1 MSADNGLHESLNCLL
16 KIKKDPDVKMTSKE
30 PALNGAT
37 PLHLAT
43 EEGHL
48 KCVKVLISFGAST
61 DCKRS
66 DGYTPLHIAAK
77 EGHIKIVE
85 YLTSIMEN
93 VNQPIQATNNLP
105 ANKDIHTALQLA
117 VENGH
122 AEVVEVLA
130 KFVDNPN

>member
-1 MSADNGLHESLNCLL
+1 
-16 KIKKDPDVKMTSKE
+16 MTSKE

-37 PLHLAT
+37 PLHLAA

-48 KCVKVLISFGAST
+48 ECVKILTSFGAST

-77 EGHIKIVE
+77 EGHLRIVE
-85 YLTSIMEN
+85 YLTSIMED

-105 ANKDIHTALQLA
+105 ANKNVYTASI
-117 VENGH
+117 GFF
-122 AEVVEVLA
+122 VLGCLCEGIGTYYL
-130 KFVDNPN
+130 NSR